1 MGRKK
6 REDTVVMS
14 VRIPKR
20 IAELLYHVAEKNCRN
35 RNDQVWAIVEDWLI
49 EHGYVS
55 ENDRKRITPK

>member
-20 IAELLYHVAEKNCRN
+20 IAELLYHVAEENCRN

-49 EHGYVS
+49 EHG
-55 ENDRKRITPK
+55 